1 MVLKKFHSKKARS
14 RLASSIALR
23 DDDPPP
29 PSPPSGEL
37 RLLDEVRARGPPSD
51 ENRLLSKHEVTRLVG
66 RSYQHI
72 WSLMR
77 RGKFPRSRLL
87 GSRPVWVKAE
97 IDAWIAS
104 LPIVHLKG
112 DAR

>member
-1 MVLKKFHSKKARS
+1 MTKKARS
-14 RLASSIALR
+14 RLASSIAFR
-23 DDDPPP
+23 DNDPTPT
-29 PSPPSGEL
+29 PSPPCGEL
-37 RLLDEVRARGPPSD
+37 RLLDGEVRARGPPSD
-51 ENRLLSKHEVTRLVG
+51 ENRLLSKPEVTRLVG

-72 WSLMR
+72 WELMR
-77 RGKFPRSRLL
+77 AGKFPRSRLL

-104 LPIVHLKG
+104 LPVVRLKG

>member
-1 MVLKKFHSKKARS
+1 MTKKARS
-14 RLASSIALR
+14 RLASSIAPR
-23 DDDPPP
+23 DDDPTPT
-29 PSPPSGEL
+29 PSPPSEL

-66 RSYQHI
+66 RLYQHI

-77 RGKFPRSRLL
+77 AGKFPRSRLL

-97 IDAWIAS
+97 IDAWIAT
-104 LPIVHLKG
+104 LPLVRLKG
-112 DAR
+112 DPDA

>member
-1 MVLKKFHSKKARS
+1 MTKKARS

-23 DDDPPP
+23 DHDPTPT

-72 WSLMR
+72 WVLMR
-77 RGKFPRSRLL
+77 RGEFPRSRLL
-87 GSRPVWVKAE
+87 GSRPVWLKSE
-97 IDAWIAS
+97 IDAWVAA
-104 LPIVHLKG
+104 LPVVRLKG